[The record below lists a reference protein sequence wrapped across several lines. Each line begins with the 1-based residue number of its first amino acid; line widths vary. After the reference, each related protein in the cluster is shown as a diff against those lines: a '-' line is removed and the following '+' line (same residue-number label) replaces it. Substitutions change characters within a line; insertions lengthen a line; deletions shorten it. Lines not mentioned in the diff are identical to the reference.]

1 MDLVPKGLITWK
13 FRGFFFWLGIAA
25 DVRKQLCVVSRW
37 ATMST
42 CIWVFFLEWWEI
54 YIHLFMDKWNA
65 LLWNWGFFFKYSI
78 NEKVYYWK
86 LQNLIPADF
95 IATPVRVI
103 KVITKNE
110 AMSRQ
115 ITANCSE
122 GKRNIWQILRFYFCS
137 NYRWIK
143 NTTSLLCTPNCCTVN
158 FSRIKFT
165 WVEHIFNT
173 FCCSKLMRRLRGE
186 EHR

>member
-1 MDLVPKGLITWK
+1 
-13 FRGFFFWLGIAA
+13 
-25 DVRKQLCVVSRW
+25 
-37 ATMST
+37 MSNN
-42 CIWVFFLEWWEI
+42 VNLYMSFFLRMVGNLYSFI
-54 YIHLFMDKWNA
+54 YGQVKCIIVKLR
-65 LLWNWGFFFKYSI
+65 FFFKYSI

-122 GKRNIWQILRFYFCS
+122 GKRNI
-137 NYRWIK
+137 
-143 NTTSLLCTPNCCTVN
+143 
-158 FSRIKFT
+158 
-165 WVEHIFNT
+165 
-173 FCCSKLMRRLRGE
+173 
-186 EHR
+186 